1 MVVRRRKTKIYIL
14 ITLMILIIVSLSI
27 SLGLRA
33 YCVAGHSM
41 EPAVP
46 LGSLVFAVSTEEPK
60 QNLKKDDVI
69 IFSSSKTTMPVM
81 HRICSIEEDGAVTK
95 GDNSNAV
102 DGRIPWIRIKS
113 KVIFH
118 IPAAGY
124 PILLIHNFLQ

>member
-1 MVVRRRKTKIYIL
+1 
-14 ITLMILIIVSLSI
+14 MILIIVLVSI
-27 SLGLRA
+27 AFGLRA

-46 LGSLVFAVSTEEPK
+46 FGSLVFAVATEEPK

-69 IFSSSKTTMPVM
+69 IFSSSKTTMPIM

-102 DGRIPWIRIKS
+102 DGRIPWTRIKS
-113 KVIFH
+113 KVAFH

-124 PILLIHNFLQ
+124 PILFIQDLL